1 MIDRVMIVIRRILQS
16 LHIQIPEAGMQGIE
30 QFIKFAC
37 VGLSNTA
44 LSYFL
49 YAGSLLLMRQ
59 TSIPVKFGIYIAHTV
74 QFVISVAWSFFWNN
88 RFVFK
93 LEEGQHRTWWKA
105 LLKTYAAYAFT
116 GLLVNALLLG
126 LWVNVLGI
134 SEFIAP
140 FINLIFNVPLN
151 FVINKFWAFRDH
163 QA

>member
-1 MIDRVMIVIRRILQS
+1 MR
-16 LHIQIPEAGMQGIE
+16 GIE

-44 LSYFL
+44 LSYVL
-49 YAGSLLLMRQ
+49 YAGSLLILRL
-59 TSIPVKFGIYIAHTV
+59 TPIPLRYAIYIAHTV
-74 QFVISVAWSFFWNN
+74 QFVISVAWSFYWNN

-93 LEEGQHRTWWKA
+93 PEEGQHRIWWKA

-134 SEFIAP
+134 SAFIAP
-140 FINLIFNVPLN
+140 FINLLFNVPLN
-151 FVINKFWAFRDH
+151 FMINKLWAFRD
-163 QA
+163 QRS